1 MKASIIVHHPQ
12 SALDRAETRRG
23 QRPSLYQSQILCD
36 PLWTFLQWRTIM
48 YVSIDQNSG
57 KLSSPPWWRPESNR
71 ERRVKAVPA
80 LPFPVLGCCKPRL
93 PISQSE
99 HSRSKFL
106 TVSDKLHKLAML
118 SVAAK
123 GGGGLLEASI
133 DRSSW
138 ARGRSCVVPETGI
151 HLSFHAAE
159 NIRVFCFPN
168 VLFQQISKGGSTF
181 DSEPNPSWDLPSNF
195 AWGGLTTE
203 NLTGKRINEIVSAL
217 RALQTTRKTNK

>member
-123 GGGGLLEASI
+123 GGGTARGI
-133 DRSSW
+133 DRPQFLSERTKLRG
-138 ARGRSCVVPETGI
+138 ARDRHPPFVSCGWKHKSFLLPKRTISANIKGWI
-151 HLSFHAAE
+151 HFWQWTKSFLGFAFK
-159 NIRVFCFPN
+159 FC
-168 VLFQQISKGGSTF
+168 LR
-181 DSEPNPSWDLPSNF
+181 
-195 AWGGLTTE
+195 
-203 NLTGKRINEIVSAL
+203 RINDRESDGE
-217 RALQTTRKTNK
+217 KD